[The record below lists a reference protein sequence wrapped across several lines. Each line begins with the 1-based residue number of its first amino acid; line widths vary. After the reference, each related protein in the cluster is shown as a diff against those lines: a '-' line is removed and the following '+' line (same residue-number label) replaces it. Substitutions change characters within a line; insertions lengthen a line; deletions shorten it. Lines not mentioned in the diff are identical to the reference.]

1 MAIKMEPAICSQCG
15 AQVEVDPTKTKAV
28 CEFCGTPFA
37 VSNAIENYKAE
48 YNQTYNTYNVH
59 NTRKGAAESYFEFLD
74 KQIERKEQKALLEE
88 QKRTKRLRIVGKVLL
103 WYFFFPIMF
112 CIWLYKTDKLSSTAK
127 KVIAGGLAALIV
139 IPMIA
144 GAISGGG
151 EAEKKAIAAVP
162 SQVNKATTEYVSLK
176 NTDFAE
182 STGTNT
188 IGDITYDYPA
198 SWLIET
204 RNGES
209 SSRHLLQGSSDNV
222 LICEQQQVDA
232 RGYNKISVLDELYK
246 NYEKDSTA
254 TFLGYQKI
262 LVDGAPGILIDAM
275 QEDSQAITMV
285 LFLPDDYHLCRV
297 TLFNK
302 EALSDSDKAN
312 FIALLESM
320 KAE

>member
-59 NTRKGAAESYFEFLD
+59 HAKKGVAESAFDFLD
-74 KQIERKEQKALLEE
+74 KQMERKEQRQLREE
-88 QKRTKRLRIVGKVLL
+88 ERRRAIWKNIGLAFL
-103 WYFFFPIMF
+103 WICFLPFMF
-112 CIWLYKTDKLSSTAK
+112 CYWLFKTDKLSPKIK
-127 KVIAGGLAALIV
+127 KGIAIGFAALVV
-139 IPMIA
+139 ISMIA
-144 GAISGGG
+144 DAISGGG

-188 IGDITYDYPA
+188 IGDVTYDYPA

-209 SSRHLLQGSSDNV
+209 SSRHLLQGSSDNI

-232 RGYNKISVLDELYK
+232 RGYNKVSVLGELYK